1 MKTFFGR
8 GSFDT
13 DATSEVSTMKFLSAV
28 RDEPKPARPW
38 LWIYPSAGVMMVIA
52 LGVLFWQA
60 KQSRRDQ
67 GAKPVTRPVEIPA
80 ERYQLLA
87 RFDPP
92 PPSSSAQLRPAMD
105 RYQQGDYAGAI
116 LVLQQNSTEAHYYL
130 GICDLLTNDRGSG
143 IQELR
148 TVVASADPALLEKA
162 HFYLAKGLLGN
173 GDINASRNELES
185 VVALHGSLEKQAQ
198 SLLAQIT

>member
-1 MKTFFGR
+1 
-8 GSFDT
+8 
-13 DATSEVSTMKFLSAV
+13 MKFLSAV

-60 KQSRRDQ
+60 KQSRREQ
-67 GAKPVTRPVEIPA
+67 GAKTITRPVEIPA

-92 PPSSSAQLRPAMD
+92 APSSSAELQPAMD
-105 RYQQGDYAGAI
+105 RYRNADYAGAI
-116 LVLQQNSTEAHYYL
+116 RALRQNSTEAHYYL
-130 GICDLLTNDRGSG
+130 GICYLLTNDRASG
-143 IQELR
+143 IRELR
-148 TVVASADPALLEKA
+148 TVVASGDPAHVEKA
-162 HFYLAKGLLGN
+162 HVYIAKGLLGG

-185 VVALHGSLEKQAQ
+185 VIALHGNLEKQAQ
-198 SLLAQIT
+198 SLLAQIR